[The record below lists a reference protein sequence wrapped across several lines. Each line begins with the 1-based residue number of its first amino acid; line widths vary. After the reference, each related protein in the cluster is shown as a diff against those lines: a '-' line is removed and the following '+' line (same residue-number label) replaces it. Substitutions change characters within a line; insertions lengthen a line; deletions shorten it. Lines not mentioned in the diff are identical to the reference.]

1 MINEFTLCSNSFEC
15 KYPGNFTLK
24 YAAVNIFHTCFLH
37 FRHVVIN
44 HVEHPNRHFYFLV
57 GLDVA
62 VMSFGRVQELHT
74 WGLFGKVAGDLL
86 LLGQELVDVPITHG
100 VYKLKFGA
108 KFIHSRTFAFMIYL
122 PIQLIYFVF

>member
-1 MINEFTLCSNSFEC
+1 
-15 KYPGNFTLK
+15 
-24 YAAVNIFHTCFLH
+24 
-37 FRHVVIN
+37 
-44 HVEHPNRHFYFLV
+44 
-57 GLDVA
+57 
-62 VMSFGRVQELHT
+62 MSFGRVQELHT